1 MSTRERVRGGGG
13 GVGIDGGEVGRGG
26 ELQPAQPRPAGSAG
40 AAPRHRDA
48 FVRVIILTLTLCW
61 WSCLLFRV
69 ARKAAPPFLAGWGGG
84 LGLAL
89 VRCQEVPAPPARL
102 DYPPPQRDGVQR
114 TGTTLQDLVTT
125 PVM

>member
-1 MSTRERVRGGGG
+1 MME
-13 GVGIDGGEVGRGG
+13 GRWG

-61 WSCLLFRV
+61 WSCLLFR
-69 ARKAAPPFLAGWGGG
+69 AAGKAAPPFLAGGGGGG
-84 LGLAL
+84 LGSAL

-114 TGTTLQDLVTT
+114 TGSAGHMATTLQDLVRT